1 MNELYSLMS
10 VNDDDLLEKTK
21 KRRRDDFFCCYCL
34 LMVESLSDNVTKNN
48 WIYDSRDFVYF
59 KLTAPARSRLFV
71 ANCCTKSRRH
81 LYDFAGNK

>member
-34 LMVESLSDNVTKNN
+34 LMVESLSDNVTK
-48 WIYDSRDFVYF
+48 IIGYMIRE
-59 KLTAPARSRLFV
+59 TLFIS
-71 ANCCTKSRRH
+71 N
-81 LYDFAGNK
+81 

>member
-10 VNDDDLLEKTK
+10 VNDYDLLEKTK

-48 WIYDSRDFVYF
+48 WIYDSRLCLFQTNRE
-59 KLTAPARSRLFV
+59 LSTAFCELLYKKSPAFI
-71 ANCCTKSRRH
+71 
-81 LYDFAGNK
+81 